1 MTTSKYHP
9 ICKQPAFTPQA
20 PSVTFGDSSLPEGAI
35 FLRLLRFHIGFLKF
49 EGACYESLSQ
59 KSEIFASSHRPG
71 AFAGSARSQFRTK
84 LVCNRY
90 FPDPPGI
97 VTEKNGE
104 RKHRHCARIAGG
116 GTPPRPVSAGGV
128 GSIRLGA
135 DLVLSAVFHVA
146 GLDDRGLG
154 VVGLSGPGVFLGF
167 FFHIHPSKASIPRNK
182 GFILGARL

>member
-1 MTTSKYHP
+1 MGTVHALTAAARRPARYRYREKWGTKTSALCTH
-9 ICKQPAFTPQA
+9 CQRRHAA
-20 PSVTFGDSSLPEGAI
+20 
-35 FLRLLRFHIGFLKF
+35 
-49 EGACYESLSQ
+49 
-59 KSEIFASSHRPG
+59 
-71 AFAGSARSQFRTK
+71 
-84 LVCNRY
+84 
-90 FPDPPGI
+90 PPGI

-104 RKHRHCARIAGG
+104 RKHRHCARIASG
-116 GTPPRPVSAGGV
+116 GTPPCLVSAGGA